1 MRQLNTLILVHPQI
15 LFHNI
20 LCLAVQTAQDEGKK
34 KNIFFKRREPW
45 GTKVQGNP
53 NSDYKA

>member
-34 KNIFFKRREPW
+34 KKHFFQEKRAM
-45 GTKVQGNP
+45 GNKGP
-53 NSDYKA
+53 R